1 MREDGSRPLVARLL
15 GEKTLEKY
23 AGKMG
28 ANGRLLL
35 IALML
40 PLPAAGDAFCL
51 LAGLSEISLRCFAV
65 MNLVGRI
72 PYTALTVLMASG
84 LTIGFSGLRS

>member
-15 GEKTLEKY
+15 GEKTLETY

-51 LAGLSEISLRCFAV
+51 LAGLPEISLRRFAV